1 MNDTVATPEQA
12 EQSMT
17 EFSGSSVIKYS
28 VTDSRI
34 AELKTMYQDF
44 PTDLTVKDNYKFV
57 QKGVSLLRGLRN
69 DVEKRRKE
77 LKAGA
82 LEYGRKVDGEA
93 KRIIDSIQSIEE
105 PMASAKKDFDA
116 AVEAE
121 KRERAAAE
129 ERRIDGIAARIA
141 GIKAQVEAH
150 ISSPSERINEAIN
163 KVSAEQQ
170 GIDEWAM
177 EFSGKAM
184 TTIEETLQRLNEL
197 LTMRLSQEEQ
207 ARMAAE
213 AEERR
218 RIEEEERRAEETR
231 RMAEEKARLE
241 EERKKLAEEKAKADA
256 EAKKLSEEK
265 ALLAEKQRLQEAAI
279 AEERRKMEELARKA
293 EEDARLRREAEENI
307 AAQQRRLEGERAK
320 MDEER
325 QKGRML
331 DLQSRIEQLDAEDAK
346 PQQQDKP
353 ILTPHAAR
361 QMAGKAIMQIV
372 KDFSATKSLL
382 DAIINGDIPYIHFTE
397 K

>member
-57 QKGVSLLRGLRN
+57 QKGVSVLRGLRN

-82 LEYGRKVDGEA
+82 LEYGRKVDSEA
-93 KRIIDSIQSIEE
+93 KRIMDSIQSIEE

-141 GIKAQVEAH
+141 GIKVQVEAH

-170 GIDEWAM
+170 GVDEWAM

-241 EERKKLAEEKAKADA
+241 EEKARLEEERKKLAEE
-256 EAKKLSEEK
+256 
-265 ALLAEKQRLQEAAI
+265 QRLQEAAI
-279 AEERRKMEELARKA
+279 AEERRKMEESARKA
-293 EEDARLRREAEENI
+293 EEDARLRREAEEKELAEQRRLQDENI
-307 AAQQRRLEGERAK
+307 AAEQLRLEDERAK
-320 MDEER
+320 MGEER

-372 KDFSATKSLL
+372 KDFSATKALL
-382 DAIINGDIPYIHFTE
+382 DAITNGAIPYIHFTE